1 MSIEARLSLGRGDF
15 HLDLDLDIPARGITS
30 IYGPSGSGKTT
41 LLRAIAGLDHHPDS
55 FISVN
60 GNTWQ
65 DKHTFIPVHQR
76 SLGYVFQ
83 ESSLF
88 PHLDVRRNIEYGVR
102 RGTQRAHML
111 EEAMELLG
119 IESLRDRYPSSLSGG
134 ERRRVAIAR
143 ALAPKPSLL
152 LLDEPCSGLDAMH
165 RAELLSYLEGLHSEL
180 SVPVLHVSHS
190 GEEVLRLADRLIL
203 LESGRIAASGTLTDL
218 QTRLDLGLSR
228 EEDAATM
235 VEARVREI
243 DQRFGL
249 AILAHSGGILTVIDD
264 RFEPGQRLRVSIA
277 ARDVSISLKE
287 PEDSSILNTLRANI
301 EAMTD
306 LDGALVLLKL
316 DAGGTPLLARITRK
330 SAQRLNL
337 AVGMNVFAQVKS
349 VALLQRS

>member
-15 HLDLDLDIPARGITS
+15 QMDLDLDIPATGITS
-30 IYGPSGSGKTT
+30 IHGPSGSGKTT
-41 LLRAIAGLDHHPDS
+41 LLRAIAGLARHPGS

-60 GNTWQ
+60 EITWQ
-65 DKHTFIPVHQR
+65 DDQTFVPVHQR

-102 RGTQRAHML
+102 RGKKGPHML
-111 EEAMELLG
+111 EKAMELLG

-152 LLDEPCSGLDAMH
+152 LLDEPCSGLDATH
-165 RAELLSYLEGLHSEL
+165 RSELLGYLESLHSEL

-190 GEEVLRLADRLIL
+190 AAEVLRLADRLIL
-203 LESGRIAASGTLTDL
+203 LQSGRITASGTLTDL

-228 EEDAATM
+228 EEGAATM

-243 DQRFGL
+243 DQRYGL
-249 AILAHSGGILTVIDD
+249 AVLEHSGGILTVINDA
-264 RFEPGQRLRVSIA
+264 FEPGQRLRVSIA
-277 ARDVSISLKE
+277 ARDVSISLTE
-287 PEDSSILNTLRANI
+287 PEDSSILNTLRASI
-301 EAMTD
+301 DAMTD
-306 LDGALVLLKL
+306 LDSALVLLKL
-316 DAGGTPLLARITRK
+316 DAGGSPLLARITRK
-330 SAQRLNL
+330 SAQRLSL

-349 VALLQRS
+349 VALLQQS